1 MEREKLR
8 FSVGDTVRIVT
19 NEPRQKLGFVPEMQQ
34 YMGRTAFVDAVDEYG
49 TDYWVYRLGIDD
61 GRWSWEDFW
70 LEPAENEQESV
81 MLPEYEEL
89 YEFLNGGVQW
99 A

>member
-70 LEPAENEQESV
+70 LEPAED
-81 MLPEYEEL
+81 EL
-89 YEFLNGGVQW
+89 EVSCYPNTRSYMSF
-99 A
+99 

>member
-49 TDYWVYRLGIDD
+49 TDYWV
-61 GRWSWEDFW
+61 
-70 LEPAENEQESV
+70 
-81 MLPEYEEL
+81 
-89 YEFLNGGVQW
+89 
-99 A
+99 